1 MPAAAARGSQWGPFA
16 LRRFVNAEF
25 GSREKGKARWE
36 VTGQW
41 RKEHAHGILS
51 QAGHSKW
58 SGPVQGVCPRS
69 PAGCHS
75 TCSVAD
81 CTGASVLIFQQ
92 SNTEV
97 LICMRT
103 QSLRRFL
110 SLQVAAAQSA
120 CGRYL

>member
-1 MPAAAARGSQWGPFA
+1 MVCTGVPLPH

-58 SGPVQGVCPRS
+58 SGPVQGVCPR
-69 PAGCHS
+69 PQAV
-75 TCSVAD
+75 TPLARLPIALA
-81 CTGASVLIFQQ
+81 GASVLGFP
-92 SNTEV
+92 T
-97 LICMRT
+97 L
-103 QSLRRFL
+103 
-110 SLQVAAAQSA
+110 
-120 CGRYL
+120 